1 MNYPA
6 QTQQV
11 EHMFF
16 KAHKCFE
23 CDPKPRWGFAL
34 YIQKRPHLEPLCSR
48 VWWFFKCSFPKKNW
62 QCLDAPASL
71 GLLLYG
77 LIDLFTLKIKLYL
90 IRHQKY
96 FKSKKGDSQNN
107 KTNSISSPSQI
118 LWEIHHPVSFQ
129 SCKKCMLGRDWQ
141 SQKLDWFVGPLP
153 FVSIR
158 SQLVVTGPRESEK
171 PFDSDF
177 GKLDKNMEKM
187 NISILNTINVGGIS
201 KHVGD

>member
-1 MNYPA
+1 MIQNHDETY
-6 QTQQV
+6 
-11 EHMFF
+11 F
-16 KAHKCFE
+16 CG
-23 CDPKPRWGFAL
+23 GFAL

-62 QCLDAPASL
+62 QCLDAPGSL

-177 GKLDKNMEKM
+177 GKLDKNMERMSEDCKCER
-187 NISILNTINVGGIS
+187 IIRTCSRLAGIWVAEKDWCECTILKAS
-201 KHVGD
+201 